1 MRLEFLLQDG
11 AHTLG
16 ILLLVP
22 FDLGAA
28 EEGFELGVYVSN
40 MLVGH
45 FICVRGCFEYFT
57 NIGSNNTYIP
67 ITFTDEE
74 TETERG

>member
-45 FICVRGCFEYFT
+45 FMCRAVSSTLQILAQ
-57 NIGSNNTYIP
+57 IILISQ
-67 ITFTDEE
+67 
-74 TETERG
+74 